1 MKTQMT
7 TGPNTREAPSI
18 NACGPNSRWAGR
30 AKRLIMGIT
39 LAAAVMMTN
48 GMLFAAGPA
57 PVVLGEAT
65 HFTLLAGTTITYPGA
80 GTVDGDIGVHPG
92 GGASTLVPA
101 AAVTGIVYSRDAG
114 YTLGASLID
123 DGLLNTAKIDLDA
136 AYGYAA
142 GLPAGVG
149 PNLNPGA
156 IPGHIGGMNLAPGI
170 YTFDTSVDAIIDG
183 ADLTLTGGPDDVW
196 VFQMGRALDVEAG
209 VNRSVILAGGAQA
222 KNVFWQVS
230 SSATLGTYSDFKGTI
245 MAYAS
250 VILDV
255 GSRLDGRALA
265 RTAQVV
271 FGGLSANMPKSNLTL
286 TIISEHGVG
295 TPLAGLPPNGI
306 VYTNSYG
313 AALTNSITAVEANGG
328 TQYVNTGWSMIGNSP
343 ETGVTNGM
351 SMVLTNNAVLTW
363 LWSTNYLLTAS
374 ADSGGGVTGSS
385 NGFYVAG
392 STVVVTA
399 TPSLGNHF
407 TGWTGDVGGA
417 DTNDAALT
425 LLMDQARTVVAH
437 FDDDAANLLTLTII
451 SEHGLGTPLAGLPPN
466 GIVYTNS
473 YGAALTNSITAV
485 EANGGTQYVNTG
497 WSMLGNS
504 PETGV
509 TNGMSMALTNN
520 AVLTWLWTTNYY
532 LSLTA
537 LHGSITNATPGW
549 KPADEAFTLYPVP
562 DAGYT
567 FDHWEVNGIN
577 QSSGVPLNVTMDRAN
592 NVIAVFSPLFVD
604 VTSQVI
610 WRTDW
615 VFDPRKG
622 YFIGTLTITNPASER
637 LLVAPFWF
645 EVQSTEWHWLRSP
658 TGLSATGKHYL
669 DISAAVN
676 SQLRGIGNRD
686 QALDPGESVSVTG
699 IELMGRRTTDG
710 LVVAV
715 WADPP
720 ATVLVSNTG
729 DATLGQTQP
738 NANVGATFTQ
748 SLPVWA
754 QGTFNGYLADGGA
767 ASMKVTA
774 KGKVTGKL
782 TIGGKSY
789 AFKAASYVS
798 AETAEEGYSL
808 VANVKVGTTLL
819 PLTLLVSQPLVP
831 LPQTLSVASGQL
843 GSSTQVVL
851 YRDVW
856 KETGAALAPPVG
868 YYTATLPGNGEYG
881 SGYLTFTV
889 NVAGNVRVAGKLADR
904 TSVSQSGTLLL
915 DGDGRVFAALY
926 TAPKTYMG
934 GGLFGLVEFV
944 KPEDGPVVVRLLAT
958 PILWTSQNPKATGDY
973 GQGFSRELGMTG
985 GWYDKLGSLDSY
997 YRTSALSFDTGTQ
1010 APLAGFEAGWDA
1022 DRIALLVKGGGA
1034 WGTGSENPT
1043 GLKVNMTRA
1052 TGVFKGSFRPLSD
1065 GSASQPQK
1073 AILFEGVL
1081 TPERENK
1088 ADGITGRGFFLWADT
1103 ASDPQGRVASYGFSW
1118 SYDIKMLQAETGGLK

>member
-30 AKRLIMGIT
+30 AKRLIMGIA

-80 GTVDGDIGVHPG
+80 GTVIGDIGVHPG

-156 IPGHIGGMNLAPGI
+156 TPGHIGGMNLAPGI

-255 GSRLDGRALA
+255 GSRLEGRALA

-271 FGGLSANMPKSNLTL
+271 FGGLSANMPTNNTITNLTL
-286 TIISEHGVG
+286 TIISEHGLG

-363 LWSTNYLLTAS
+363 LW
-374 ADSGGGVTGSS
+374 
-385 NGFYVAG
+385 
-392 STVVVTA
+392 
-399 TPSLGNHF
+399 
-407 TGWTGDVGGA
+407 
-417 DTNDAALT
+417 
-425 LLMDQARTVVAH
+425 
-437 FDDDAANLLTLTII
+437 
-451 SEHGLGTPLAGLPPN
+451 
-466 GIVYTNS
+466 
-473 YGAALTNSITAV
+473 
-485 EANGGTQYVNTG
+485 
-497 WSMLGNS
+497 
-504 PETGV
+504 
-509 TNGMSMALTNN
+509 
-520 AVLTWLWTTNYY
+520 TTNYY

-549 KPADEAFTLYPVP
+549 KPAGEAFTLYPAP
-562 DAGYT
+562 DAGYG

-577 QSSGVPLNVTMDRAN
+577 LGSGVPLNVTMDRAN
-592 NVIAVFSPLFVD
+592 NVVAVFSDLFVD

-645 EVQSTEWHWLRSP
+645 EVQSTEWHWLRFP

-686 QALDPGESVSVTG
+686 QALDPGESVTVTG

-710 LVVAV
+710 LVIAV

-720 ATVLVSNTG
+720 ATVLVSNTD
-729 DATLGQTQP
+729 DATPGQTQP
-738 NANVGATFTQ
+738 NANVGAPAAQ
-748 SLPVWA
+748 PLPVWA
-754 QGTFNGYLADGGA
+754 QGTFNGYLEDGGA

-789 AFKAASYVS
+789 AFKALSYVS
-798 AETAEEGYSL
+798 AETAEEGYAL
-808 VANVKVGTTLL
+808 VANVKVGTTVL
-819 PLTLLVSQPLVP
+819 PLTLLVSQPPVP
-831 LPQTLSVASGQL
+831 LPQTLSVAAGQL
-843 GSSTQVVL
+843 GGSTQVVM

-889 NVAGNVRVAGKLADR
+889 NAAGKVRVAGKLADR
-904 TSVSQSGTLLL
+904 TSVSQSGTLFL

-926 TAPKTYMG
+926 TEPKTYMG

-973 GQGFSRELGMTG
+973 GEGFSRELSLTG
-985 GWYDKLGSLDSY
+985 GWYDKLGALESY
-997 YRTSALSFDTGTQ
+997 YGTSALSVDTGTQ

-1022 DRIALLVKGGGA
+1022 DRVALLVKGGGA
-1034 WGTGSENPT
+1034 WGTDTENLL

-1065 GSASQPQK
+1065 ASASQPQK
-1073 AILFEGVL
+1073 TILFEGVL

-1088 ADGITGRGFFLWADT
+1088 ADGVTGRGFFLWADT
-1103 ASDPQGRVASYGFSW
+1103 ASDPQVAPYGFSW